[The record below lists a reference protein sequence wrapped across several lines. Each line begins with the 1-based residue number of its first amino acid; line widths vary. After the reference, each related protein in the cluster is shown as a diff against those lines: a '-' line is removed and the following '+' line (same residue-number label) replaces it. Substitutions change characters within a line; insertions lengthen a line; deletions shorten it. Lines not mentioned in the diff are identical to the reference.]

1 MRKRGIPLR
10 YPCRTIPT
18 QAKTGIEWA
27 TRGADRMYM
36 ETENDD
42 LTIKPDP
49 ATSLLAVLATLKQL
63 REEFPPITDL
73 PPDAV
78 EL

>member
-1 MRKRGIPLR
+1 
-10 YPCRTIPT
+10 
-18 QAKTGIEWA
+18 
-27 TRGADRMYM
+27 MYM